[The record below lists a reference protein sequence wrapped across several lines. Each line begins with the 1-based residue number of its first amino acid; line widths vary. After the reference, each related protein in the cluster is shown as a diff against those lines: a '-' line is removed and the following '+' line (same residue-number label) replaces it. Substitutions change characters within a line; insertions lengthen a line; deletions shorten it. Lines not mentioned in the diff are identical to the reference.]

1 MLWGEG
7 VGNLNKLVN
16 ACDYKW
22 NCRKGGFPLFGFHQ
36 SYRLSEMTFI
46 SLYEGA

>member
-7 VGNLNKLVN
+7 VGNLNKLVI
-16 ACDYKW
+16 AFIYKCDR
-22 NCRKGGFPLFGFHQ
+22 RKEGFPLFGFHQ
-36 SYRLSEMTFI
+36 SHRLSEMTFI